1 MLTLALAIAAAALA
15 QRPPVNVFEDA
26 PGMTCIYISVAA
38 ADLLAA
44 EAVER
49 EGRPP
54 RGDES
59 AALARV
65 SAITQACTD
74 EYFWTPN
81 RAGAALNYAIGGA
94 MHDKALRALGPRG
107 LDSHFLDE
115 VAAELGESGIAAL
128 MSSSSDANL
137 DVAGNVAMRR
147 LAARGHSIPPGSE
160 EWVRLGREIGRGLV
174 GLTLRNRAAADF
186 TLQ

>member
-1 MLTLALAIAAAALA
+1 MLTLGLAIAAAALA

-26 PGMTCIYISVAA
+26 PGINCLHVSVAA
-38 ADLLAA
+38 ADLLVA

-54 RGDES
+54 RGDEP

-65 SAITQACTD
+65 SAIAQACAD
-74 EYFWTPN
+74 EYGWTPN
-81 RAGAALNYAIGGA
+81 RAMAAFTYAIGWA
-94 MHDKALRALGPRG
+94 MHDRALRALDPLG

-128 MSSSSDANL
+128 MSSTSDANL

-174 GLTLRNRAAADF
+174 GLTLRNRAAGAF